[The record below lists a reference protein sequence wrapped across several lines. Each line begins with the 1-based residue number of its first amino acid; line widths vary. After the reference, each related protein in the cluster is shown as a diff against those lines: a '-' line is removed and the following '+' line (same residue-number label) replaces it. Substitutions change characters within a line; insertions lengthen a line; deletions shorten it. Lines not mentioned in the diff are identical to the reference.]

1 MTLHDSGYKHWQGE
15 HLGIWSRR
23 AVIAITG
30 LKSCLQ
36 VKWMRYLVTL
46 CWGAAMAQVAVL
58 FCLGQ
63 LLVSDSA
70 VVRWLG
76 TLNPQFQTIGQVL
89 TTWLE
94 QHPEVSVRATYDVL
108 FFFFSTPL
116 STFTLIAIALA
127 IPHLITRDLSSNAMI
142 VYASKAIG
150 RFDYLAGKFGTVL
163 GLVALTW
170 LGPVLLAWLLG
181 NFLSPNWGFFWHS
194 RLALGHSLLFVAAG
208 MLILGILGLGVS
220 ASSGRARSTVSL
232 WIALWLLG
240 NGLVP
245 IAIQTKPWLKFLSF
259 KFNLDQISL
268 AIFKLKEDLHVLQD
282 NLPFLR
288 EMMDRRLD
296 QGGWQQPELGGAVF
310 GLAIML
316 VVALVIL
323 IRKARP
329 Q

>member
-1 MTLHDSGYKHWQGE
+1 MTLHDSGYKHWEGQ

-23 AVIAITG
+23 AVIAVTG

-36 VKWMRYLVTL
+36 VKWMRYVVTL
-46 CWGAAMAQVAVL
+46 CWALAMAQVAVL
-58 FCLGQ
+58 FALGQ

-76 TLNPQFQTIGQVL
+76 NLNPQFQTIGRVL

-94 QHPEVSVRATYDVL
+94 QHPEVSVRATYDAL
-108 FFFFSTPL
+108 FFLFAAPL

-142 VYASKAIG
+142 VYASKAVG
-150 RFDYLAGKFGTVL
+150 RFDYILGKFGTL
-163 GLVALTW
+163 FGLMLLTW
-170 LGPVLLAWLLG
+170 LGPVLAAWLLG

-194 RLALGHSLLFVAAG
+194 RLALGHSLLFVG
-208 MLILGILGLGVS
+208 VSMVVLGILGLGVS
-220 ASSGRARSTVSL
+220 ASSGRARSTVSM

-245 IAIQTKPWLKFLSF
+245 IALQTKPWLKFLSF
-259 KFNLDQISL
+259 KFNLDQIAL
-268 AIFKLKEDLHVLQD
+268 AIFKLKNDLTVLQD

-288 EMMDRRLD
+288 DMMERRID
-296 QGGWQQPELGGAVF
+296 QAGWQEPDIGGAIL
-310 GLAIML
+310 GLAVML
-316 VVALVIL
+316 SIALVIL
-323 IRKARP
+323 LRKARP